1 MKQSAPSESDVVEVK
16 TENETE
22 TPDVEEMHYS
32 DINAASSEL
41 GLTLEGDSN
50 AEVQTYD
57 IDVDIDSVQSQESS
71 SIAVMDDSNQGKNMF
86 FSLSGSRY
94 LNLGQ

>member
-16 TENETE
+16 TENE

-86 FSLSGSRY
+86 LSLSG
-94 LNLGQ
+94 